1 MTASGGNRV
10 PWRMVLPVLVGGLV
24 AITSMARATLNP
36 SDADAGNLGGNA
48 RVEATDNGQPARI
61 DITDLQEFSELPAGR
76 QKLVETAIAVSNN
89 SPWLPYLYGGAD
101 PASGGF
107 DCSGAMYYVMTSVGL
122 TPPRTAMGQYVWL
135 RDHQRLRI
143 VPDDATT
150 TDHSSLA
157 WLRPGDL
164 LFWATDPPADHAN
177 ITTITHVAMYL
188 GREKKDGLQ
197 IMANATD
204 GRSYRGTKANGY
216 GVYDFRLSREA
227 SKSTFV
233 GYGPPP
239 GIADIEQPSAP
250 APDDAFAKPAQ
261 AR

>member
-1 MTASGGNRV
+1 MTASVRNRA
-10 PWRMVLPVLVGGLV
+10 PWRVVLPVLVGGLA
-24 AITSMARATLNP
+24 AITSIAWATLNP
-36 SDADAGNLGGNA
+36 SDAAADILGGSA
-48 RVEATDNGQPARI
+48 RVKATDNGQPARI
-61 DITDLQEFSELPAGR
+61 DIKDLQEFSALPAGR
-76 QKLVETAIAVSNN
+76 RKLVETAIAVSNN
-89 SPWLPYLYGGAD
+89 SPWLPYRYGGAD

-135 RDHQRLRI
+135 RDHQQLRS
-143 VPDDATT
+143 VPHDAT

-157 WLRPGDL
+157 RLRPGDL
-164 LFWATDPPADHAN
+164 LFWATDPPADHAK

-216 GVYDFRLSREA
+216 GVYDFRLSSEA
-227 SKSTFV
+227 SQSTFV

-239 GIADIEQPSAP
+239 GMTEIEQPSAP